1 LETLLMSPYM
11 GLSAFCSSACRRTSC
26 CGGSNRWWK

>member
-11 GLSAFCSSACRRTSC
+11 GLSAFSSSACRLTSC
-26 CGGSNRWWK
+26 CGDSNRWRK